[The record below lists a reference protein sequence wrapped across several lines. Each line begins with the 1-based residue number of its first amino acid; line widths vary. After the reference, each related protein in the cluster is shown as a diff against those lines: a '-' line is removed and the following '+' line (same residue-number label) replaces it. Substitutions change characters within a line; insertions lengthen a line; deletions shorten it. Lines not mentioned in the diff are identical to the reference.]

1 MTQSTRASEV
11 KVGLFVFLAL
21 AALAYMSLQVGGGAF
36 LRGGTYDISV
46 EFPNVS
52 GLKAAAPV
60 EIAGIEVGTVKDI
73 ALAEGRA
80 RVTLQIRSQ
89 YPVRADVA
97 ALIRTRG
104 VLGDKYVELAGG
116 TAAAPALADGGR
128 IAATGA
134 GAGMDHLLEKVG
146 RIADDI
152 GLVAKSVAGVLGGPQ
167 GEQDLRLTVT
177 SLRDMSVSLNQLV
190 QANMESLNTIVAN
203 MKDFT
208 GDLKNITGNNRQ
220 SIQAM
225 VDNFSAASGQLKN
238 SLEAMNRVMARL
250 ATGQGALG
258 QLINDPKM
266 GEDLK
271 TTVASLQSVAA
282 KIDSGKGTL
291 GALVNEN
298 ATGQKLD
305 RALEGLGNYL
315 AKQEQFRTQVDF
327 HSEALTTGDVKSYL
341 DLKIQPSEDKY
352 YLLGIVDDP
361 KGRTKTTDTTTRTKT
376 GGGSWIETREHKEET
391 VQEGLKFNAQ
401 IAKRWSNVALRG
413 GLFESTGGAGADW
426 YVWDDRVRLF
436 FEAFD
441 FDDKDPAHLKAGVRV
456 NVLSNFY
463 LTGGVDDFASGK
475 DRAGFVGAGLFFTDD
490 DLKFL
495 LGSAPIPKN

>member
-1 MTQSTRASEV
+1 MSQPNRASEV
-11 KVGLFVFLAL
+11 KVGVFVFLAL
-21 AALAYMSLQVGGGAF
+21 AALAYMSLQVGSGVFMRGA
-36 LRGGTYDISV
+36 TYDLTV

-52 GLKAAAPV
+52 GLKIAAPV
-60 EIAGIEVGTVKDI
+60 EIAGIEVGKVKDI
-73 ALAEGRA
+73 ALADGRA
-80 RVTLQIRSQ
+80 QVTLQIREQ
-89 YPVRADVA
+89 YRVHADVV

-116 TAAAPALADGGR
+116 TAAAPSLADGGR
-128 IAATGA
+128 IPNAGA
-134 GAGMDHLLEKVG
+134 GAGMDDLLEKVG

-152 GLVAKSVAGVLGGPQ
+152 GLVAKSVAGVLGGPK
-167 GEQDLRLTVT
+167 GEEDLRLTVQ

-190 QANMESLNTIVAN
+190 QANMESVNAIVGN
-203 MKDFT
+203 MREFT
-208 GDLKNITGNNRQ
+208 GDLRNLTGNNRKSLQ
-220 SIQAM
+220 TM
-225 VDNFSAASGQLKN
+225 VDNFSAASGQLKS

-250 ATGQGALG
+250 DSGQGALG

-271 TTVASLQSVAA
+271 ATVASLQSVAE

-305 RALEGLGNYL
+305 RALEGLGDYL
-315 AKQEQFRTQVDF
+315 AKQDQLRTVVDF
-327 HSEALTTGDVKSYL
+327 HAEALTSGDTKTYL
-341 DLKIQPSEDKY
+341 DLKLQPSEDKY

-361 KGRTKTTDTTTRTKT
+361 KGRTKTTDTTTRTKV
-376 GGGSWIETREHKEET
+376 GGGSWVETTEHKEET
-391 VQEGLKFNAQ
+391 VEEGLKFNAQ

-413 GLFESTGGAGADW
+413 GIFESTGGAAVDW
-426 YVWDDRVRLF
+426 YVWDDRVRFF

-441 FDDKDPAHLKAGVRV
+441 FDDHDPAHLKAGARI
-456 NVLSNFY
+456 NFLSNFY
-463 LTGGVDDFASGK
+463 ITGGMDDFASGK
-475 DRAGFVGAGLFFTDD
+475 DRAAFVGAGLFFTDD